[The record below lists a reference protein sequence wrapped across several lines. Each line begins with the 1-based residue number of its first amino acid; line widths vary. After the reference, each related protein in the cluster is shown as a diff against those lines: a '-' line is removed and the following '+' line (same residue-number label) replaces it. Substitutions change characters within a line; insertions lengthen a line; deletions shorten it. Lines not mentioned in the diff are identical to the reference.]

1 MLLRSLTTAL
11 VALTVTAAPAD
22 ACGPRG
28 VKVLRATDR
37 IVITYRLVHDPGGP
51 GQLRRHYACARGSA
65 RAHVLDD
72 PAADDDEYGELYD
85 RAYRFRTNRAY
96 LAYARTAGDAD
107 GNYAFAEVVVLNT
120 RTGRR
125 RITRALPDD
134 AEQFNFVRDLVI
146 TSTGRV
152 AWIAAEG
159 TPYDAEGPWEVRR
172 PRRKQPRNPILLDR
186 GTRISPRSLRLRG
199 GRVTWRYGSAR
210 RSAVL

>member
-1 MLLRSLTTAL
+1 
-11 VALTVTAAPAD
+11 VALAVLAVMAAPAH

-28 VKVLRATDR
+28 AKVLRETDR
-37 IVITYRLVHDPGGP
+37 VVISYRLVYDRWGP
-51 GQLRRHYACARGSA
+51 GQLRRHYACARGSS

-107 GNYAFAEVVVLNT
+107 GNYAVAEVVVLNT

-125 RITRALPDD
+125 RISRAMPWEETEFD
-134 AEQFNFVRDLVI
+134 FVRDLVV
-146 TSTGRV
+146 TRTGRV

-159 TPYDAEGPWEVRR
+159 TPYEAEGPWEVRR
-172 PRRKQPRNPILLDR
+172 PRRKDSRNPVLLDR
-186 GTRISPRSLRLRG
+186 GTRVAPRSLRLRG
-199 GRVTWRYGSAR
+199 GRVTWRHGSAR
-210 RSAVL
+210 RSATL